1 MTEVPAPF
9 GKYYLTEKL
18 AAGGM
23 AEIYLAKLLGPGGFE
38 KLLVLKQIHPKLS
51 GQRHFVDLFVAEAKI
66 LVGLVHGNIVPVY
79 ELGVIGD
86 TYYIAM
92 EYIDG
97 PSLYRFTEQ
106 VRARGET
113 MEPAVAA
120 HIATKILDGLDY
132 AHRKGEGI
140 IHRDLS
146 GRNVM
151 LSRDGEVKLV
161 DFGIAVALGDPGDLA
176 GDTPAG
182 SFPYMSPEQVR
193 REPLTGQSDLFSVGI
208 LLWEML
214 AGERL
219 FARPDAGATLRAVTD
234 AALAPPSAINPAVP
248 GRLDE
253 LVMKALERDQS
264 KRWKTAAEM
273 LAALH
278 RYLYSLEET
287 PGARE
292 LGRLVAKYCPP
303 TARRRPTESEAS
315 PAALALAGTAV
326 AAAGAAGAGPATA
339 VIPRVRQQS
348 FATHVELAGLLKG
361 EPEASAASE
370 SGGPLEVVTA
380 VVQRDD
386 VDGGEGL
393 VTSLV
398 APPRDDGARG
408 AAEGGKPGVPAD
420 EGDGEESS
428 AGERAQTAA
437 LPPRPSAPTASG
449 ASGQRVADE
458 ALAERATAARAT
470 SDPPASDPPASTGG
484 GDALAARPAADKAPA
499 AAVGASLESAPATA
513 ERSAPALA
521 TPALAATAAG
531 EAADLSAAATPVYPR
546 ASGAEAVAALE
557 RSASQLARADGPSRR
572 RRAVIAS
579 ALSLVAAA
587 AVAAAVLRGDRGGRE
602 DLLAVEDPPQL
613 AATEI
618 ADLGGSAAVAAADA
632 RPAPPPG
639 AGDAARPADAGVVPP
654 LDARRPDLRRLDARP
669 PMPVDARPLPP
680 SPHDARPADARLTP
694 APADARPDAKLL
706 PRPDA
711 PAPQPKGEPALIKV
725 GANPWGEIF
734 LDGKPAG
741 RTPRT
746 LSVAPGHHEI
756 EVAFPVVSPPRREI
770 YRLDL
775 AAGETRSVL
784 ADFTQ

>member
-208 LLWEML
+208 LMWEML

-253 LVMKALERDQS
+253 LVMKALERDQT

-315 PAALALAGTAV
+315 PAALALAGTA
-326 AAAGAAGAGPATA
+326 AAGAAGGPATA

-348 FATHVELAGLLKG
+348 FATHVELAGLLKV
-361 EPEASAASE
+361 ESAASQSSE
-370 SGGPLEVVTA
+370 SSGGPLEVVTA

-398 APPRDDGARG
+398 ASPRDDGARG
-408 AAEGGKPGVPAD
+408 EAKGGKAGSKAGDERAD
-420 EGDGEESS
+420 ANADAAEESS

-437 LPPRPSAPTASG
+437 LPPRPSAS
-449 ASGQRVADE
+449 
-458 ALAERATAARAT
+458 
-470 SDPPASDPPASTGG
+470 
-484 GDALAARPAADKAPA
+484 ALAAAGARADGEA
-499 AAVGASLESAPATA
+499 AAQASASGGDSLAAAPGTAELSAPGL
-513 ERSAPALA
+513 SAPALA
-521 TPALAATAAG
+521 AAAAG
-531 EAADLSAAATPVYPR
+531 EAADLSAVAAPVYPPSYPR
-546 ASGAEAVAALE
+546 ASGPEAVAALE
-557 RSASQLARADGPSRR
+557 RSAAHLARAGGPSRR
-572 RRAVIAS
+572 RVAVIAS

-587 AVAAAVLRGDRGGRE
+587 AVAAVVLRGDPGGRE
-602 DLLAVEDPPQL
+602 DLLALEDSPQL

-618 ADLGGSAAVAAADA
+618 ADLGGSADRGSAAADA

-639 AGDAARPADAGVVPP
+639 LGDDARPADARLPATPP
-654 LDARRPDLRRLDARP
+654 DARKPDLRRVDARP
-669 PMPVDARPLPP
+669 PMPVDARLLPP
-680 SPHDARPADARLTP
+680 SLHDARPVDARLTP